1 MKKVSK
7 VVIIVSAWLRTQSES
22 SESSQIPRK
31 NPNLVCATGALA
43 VALLPETLG
52 ARLPETL
59 EEATEFGAK
68 DKFFSFLPSKYR
80 LLFMRQINFV
90 LVEVTDWAF
99 GSNCLDQIRFITSYS
114 R

>member
-1 MKKVSK
+1 MQKFNKNVYCLSLTHD
-7 VVIIVSAWLRTQSES
+7 SQSES
-22 SESSQIPRK
+22 SDWSESAKYHRK
-31 NPNLVCATGALA
+31 NWTIVCATGALA

-80 LLFMRQINFV
+80 LFF
-90 LVEVTDWAF
+90 
-99 GSNCLDQIRFITSYS
+99 IR
-114 R
+114 